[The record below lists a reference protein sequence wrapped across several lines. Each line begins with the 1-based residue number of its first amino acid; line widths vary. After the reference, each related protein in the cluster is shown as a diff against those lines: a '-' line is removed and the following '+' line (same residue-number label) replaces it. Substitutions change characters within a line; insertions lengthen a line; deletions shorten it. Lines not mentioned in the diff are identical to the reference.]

1 MTSEIRTNTL
11 TSRAGLSTVT
21 LTDSGPMFSGITTFV
36 DNSGFNIGTG
46 SSIFSPAAN
55 TLTFGTNSNERI
67 RINSSGNVGLGV
79 NNPTRKLDVSGDVLG
94 NAFMLRGNTSASPSI
109 QAQMF
114 RPENDTLA
122 FATNGNNERLR
133 ITSAGEVLIGGRT
146 AKPNDINKLVVTG
159 TSPADAYDSQLY
171 LEGSETSGA
180 VDTGGALAFGGHDGS
195 SHRNWANIYGMKEN
209 GTGGNQDAYLSFH
222 TRANGGNPT
231 EKLRITSGG
240 ELLVGTQNKINTS
253 PTKFQIASN
262 DATGSAILAR
272 FNANSYS
279 SYLDFYKSRSN
290 TLGTAYVVNSNDH
303 LGALRFYAA
312 DGSNSGYTTA
322 AEIYGSCDGG
332 SGASGDMPGRI
343 TFHTRPDGAGQ
354 SMQERLRITSDGKVV
369 AGGSGAGYPS
379 RLQSH
384 GAGNLLDLNSTSG
397 AAVIRF
403 YESGSGR
410 FDLRTNNGSSGL
422 NFYDSLNGVE
432 RIRINQHGGLRVFAA
447 ASDPTGI
454 QAGEIYYN
462 TTTNRLRVYNGSR
475 WLNPDENKDP
485 YASSV
490 VCLFN
495 GDSYTDLTGR
505 HTLTQ
510 VGAGGLSNNYMSP
523 VGSTSTYRIAHSNS
537 TGNYMNITGNLGDFR
552 LDDGNWTMEFWVRTT
567 GTNGY
572 HHYFVADGQGS
583 KGTFKGYTNN
593 GSVTEMAYFYSSNG
607 TGVIYNP
614 GGSPFAYN
622 DWQHYAWDRT
632 GSTTRFY
639 LDGVVRA
646 SSTASYPGGN
656 PTLCH
661 IGKWNNEAIE
671 FYIDNFR
678 FTRGVARYGGNGFE
692 VPRTKYSSG

>member
-1 MTSEIRTNTL
+1 MSSNLKVNTILPSTGTTIGIGTVGGLINVVGNIDVNSTSGISTFNDLEIADKIIHTGDTNT
-11 TSRAGLSTVT
+11 TIRFPAVDT
-21 LTDSGPMFSGITTFV
+21 ITAE
-36 DNSGFNIGTG
+36 TG
-46 SSIFSPAAN
+46 GS
-55 TLTFGTNSNERI
+55 
-67 RINSSGNVGLGV
+67 
-79 NNPTRKLDVSGDVLG
+79 
-94 NAFMLRGNTSASPSI
+94 
-109 QAQMF
+109 
-114 RPENDTLA
+114 
-122 FATNGNNERLR
+122 ERLR
-133 ITSAGEVLIGGRT
+133 IDSSGRVLIGTTT
-146 AKPNDINKLVVTG
+146 AGTG
-159 TSPADAYDSQLY
+159 SGDDLTISNSSNMGLTLRSTSSNYCNIYFSDA
-171 LEGSETSGA
+171 TSGTA
-180 VDTGGALAFGGHDGS
+180 TYEGYISYNHATDSLEFATV
-195 SHRNWANIYGMKEN
+195 
-209 GTGGNQDAYLSFH
+209 H
-222 TRANGGNPT
+222 TER
-231 EKLRITSGG
+231 LRITSGG

-523 VGSTSTYRIAHSNS
+523 VGSTSTYRMAHSNS
-537 TGNYMNITGNLGDFR
+537 TGNYMNITGNLGYFR

>member
-1 MTSEIRTNTL
+1 MSSNLKVNTILPSTGTTIGIGTVGGLINVVGNIDVNSTSGISTFNDLEIADKIIHTGDTNT
-11 TSRAGLSTVT
+11 TIRFPAVDT
-21 LTDSGPMFSGITTFV
+21 ITAE
-36 DNSGFNIGTG
+36 TG
-46 SSIFSPAAN
+46 GS
-55 TLTFGTNSNERI
+55 
-67 RINSSGNVGLGV
+67 
-79 NNPTRKLDVSGDVLG
+79 
-94 NAFMLRGNTSASPSI
+94 
-109 QAQMF
+109 
-114 RPENDTLA
+114 
-122 FATNGNNERLR
+122 ERLR
-133 ITSAGEVLIGGRT
+133 IDSSGRVLIGTTT
-146 AKPNDINKLVVTG
+146 AGTG
-159 TSPADAYDSQLY
+159 SGDDLTISNSSNMGLTLRSTSSNYCNIYFSDA
-171 LEGSETSGA
+171 TSGTA
-180 VDTGGALAFGGHDGS
+180 TYEGYISYNHATDSLEFATV
-195 SHRNWANIYGMKEN
+195 
-209 GTGGNQDAYLSFH
+209 H
-222 TRANGGNPT
+222 TER
-231 EKLRITSGG
+231 LRITSGG

>member
-1 MTSEIRTNTL
+1 MSSNLKVNTILPSTGTTIGIGTVGGLINVVGNIDVNSTSGISTFNDLEIADKIIHTGDTNT
-11 TSRAGLSTVT
+11 TIRFPAVDT
-21 LTDSGPMFSGITTFV
+21 ITAE
-36 DNSGFNIGTG
+36 TG
-46 SSIFSPAAN
+46 GS
-55 TLTFGTNSNERI
+55 
-67 RINSSGNVGLGV
+67 
-79 NNPTRKLDVSGDVLG
+79 
-94 NAFMLRGNTSASPSI
+94 
-109 QAQMF
+109 
-114 RPENDTLA
+114 
-122 FATNGNNERLR
+122 ERLR
-133 ITSAGEVLIGGRT
+133 IDSSGRVLIGTTT
-146 AKPNDINKLVVTG
+146 AGTG
-159 TSPADAYDSQLY
+159 SGDDLTISNSSNMGLTLRSTSSNYCNIYFSDA
-171 LEGSETSGA
+171 TSGTA
-180 VDTGGALAFGGHDGS
+180 TYEGYISYNHATDSLEFATV
-195 SHRNWANIYGMKEN
+195 
-209 GTGGNQDAYLSFH
+209 H
-222 TRANGGNPT
+222 TER
-231 EKLRITSGG
+231 LRITSGG

-523 VGSTSTYRIAHSNS
+523 VGSTSTYRMAHSNS

>member
-1 MTSEIRTNTL
+1 MTSKLVVNTIEADTGISSVSFASSISMSSTSKFHFSNAGIDIGADTNIN
-11 TSRAGLSTVT
+11 RPEAGVL
-21 LTDSGPMFSGITTFV
+21 
-36 DNSGFNIGTG
+36 GFNI
-46 SSIFSPAAN
+46 
-55 TLTFGTNSNERI
+55 
-67 RINSSGNVGLGV
+67 
-79 NNPTRKLDVSGDVLG
+79 
-94 NAFMLRGNTSASPSI
+94 
-109 QAQMF
+109 
-114 RPENDTLA
+114 
-122 FATNGNNERLR
+122 
-133 ITSAGEVLIGGRT
+133 
-146 AKPNDINKLVVTG
+146 
-159 TSPADAYDSQLY
+159 
-171 LEGSETSGA
+171 
-180 VDTGGALAFGGHDGS
+180 
-195 SHRNWANIYGMKEN
+195 
-209 GTGGNQDAYLSFH
+209 
-222 TRANGGNPT
+222 NGG
-231 EKLRITSGG
+231 EKVRITSGG
-240 ELLVGTQNKINTS
+240 QLCLGTTS
-253 PTKFQIASN
+253 GPGEIGLYLGDGTNPAGHIYAN
-262 DATGSAILAR
+262 GTHHLYILANAYFAGGWKYLGNGEANLLTLQNGEVI
-272 FNANSYS
+272 FNSASTNSS
-279 SYLDFYKSRSN
+279 
-290 TLGTAYVVNSNDH
+290 
-303 LGALRFYAA
+303 
-312 DGSNSGYTTA
+312 
-322 AEIYGSCDGG
+322 
-332 SGASGDMPGRI
+332 
-343 TFHTRPDGAGQ
+343 GAGQ
-354 SMQERLRITSDGKVV
+354 ALTWSEKVRIDSSGRLLLGTTTEGQANADNFTIDGGDAETGITIRSGTSRGNHIYFSDGTSGDDEYRGIISYQHSDNRMQFFTNAVERL
-369 AGGSGAGYPS
+369 
-379 RLQSH
+379 
-384 GAGNLLDLNSTSG
+384 
-397 AAVIRF
+397 
-403 YESGSGR
+403 
-410 FDLRTNNGSSGL
+410 
-422 NFYDSLNGVE
+422 
-432 RIRINQHGGLRVFAA
+432 RINQHGGLRVFAA

-572 HHYFVADGQGS
+572 SHYFVADGQNS

-593 GSVTEMAYFYSSNG
+593 SSVTEMAYFYSSNG
-607 TGVIYNP
+607 TGVMYNP

-646 SSTASYPGGN
+646 SSTAAYPGGN
-656 PTLCH
+656 PTFCH
-661 IGKWNNEAIE
+661 IGKWNNEAKE